1 MIVKTKKSPTFTLLS
16 TLILLNTHSA
26 QAFSQNK
33 FAPQTST
40 LVVEVSKTS
49 NTERA
54 EKFIASLSQE
64 GISFLQE
71 KGISE
76 NEKREK
82 FRVFLNQNFDL
93 KTIARFALGRYWRSS
108 TKEQKK
114 EYLAL
119 FEDMVVD
126 VYARRFGEYDGQNI
140 EILQSR
146 SQGKADILVSSSI
159 IQNNGPKIGL
169 DWRVRNKKDGSL
181 KIIDLIVEGVSMS
194 LTQRSDFASVIQR
207 GGGNVEA
214 LLKHLRDSK

>member
-71 KGISE
+71 KSISE